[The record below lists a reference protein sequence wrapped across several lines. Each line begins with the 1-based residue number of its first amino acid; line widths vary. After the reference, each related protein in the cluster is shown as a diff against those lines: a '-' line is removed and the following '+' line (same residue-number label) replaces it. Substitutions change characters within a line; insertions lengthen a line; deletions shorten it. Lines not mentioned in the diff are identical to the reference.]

1 LGTFGNLWE
10 PLFLG
15 TFGNPC
21 SGTFTMGEDPKLTLL
36 GKRVAPPSELK
47 AVFRVFIVSMS
58 MFVG

>member
-1 LGTFGNLWE
+1 
-10 PLFLG
+10 
-15 TFGNPC
+15 
-21 SGTFTMGEDPKLTLL
+21 MGEDPKLTLL